1 MYVTLT
7 PPSALTLS
15 AGKKKKEKYPGVNDC
30 YVDAS
35 FRVDLVCGEK
45 KHIILA
51 GEKEEYPVV
60 NVCSTDASFR
70 VDLVCRRGKEKE
82 FSGKKKRKKN

>member
-1 MYVTLT
+1 
-7 PPSALTLS
+7 LS
-15 AGKKKKEKYPGVNDC
+15 AGKKKKEK
-30 YVDAS
+30 
-35 FRVDLVCGEK
+35 
-45 KHIILA
+45 
-51 GEKEEYPVV
+51 YPVV

>member
-1 MYVTLT
+1 MTVTLT

-15 AGKKKKEKYPGVNDC
+15 AGK
-30 YVDAS
+30 
-35 FRVDLVCGEK
+35 K